1 MSFLSG
7 LFGGSSSSSKPVE
20 SEFESEK
27 SASAE
32 LFNSTTFRSNASP
45 SSSSSSSS
53 SASSSSLPQPP
64 SASAPLPAQAAP
76 TALDAFGGG
85 AFDPSR
91 LHPLAGLTSGDLDLL
106 ELDEDKLNSIEGSA
120 SVLPSRGWTDDLCV
134 GTGTT
139 YLSGLVIGGMWGA
152 KEGLSRPLGN
162 NPSMK
167 LRINSIL
174 NGCTRRG
181 SFTGNSLGV
190 LAIFYNLANSS
201 LDSIRGRHDTYNVLG
216 AAALSGAIFKS
227 TAGVRPALVGA
238 SIMTAAAGAWSA
250 FKNTV

>member
-1 MSFLSG
+1 MSFFSG
-7 LFGGSSSSSKPVE
+7 LFGGSPEPVE
-20 SEFESEK
+20 KEV
-27 SASAE
+27 SASSE
-32 LFNSTTFRSNASP
+32 LFNSTTFRSNAIPSDP

-53 SASSSSLPQPP
+53 SSLPQPP
-64 SASAPLPAQAAP
+64 SNLPQNPAPVASAP
-76 TALDAFGGG
+76 TALDTFGT
-85 AFDPSR
+85 AFDPAR
-91 LHPLAGLTSGDLDLL
+91 LHPLAGLGENLDFLA
-106 ELDEDKLNSIEGSA
+106 LDEDKLNEIEGSA

-190 LAIFYNLANSS
+190 LAIFYNIANSS
-201 LDSIRGRHDTYNVLG
+201 LDSVRGRHDTYNVLG

>member
-7 LFGGSSSSSKPVE
+7 LFGGSTQPQEVE
-20 SEFESEK
+20 P
-27 SASAE
+27 SASNE
-32 LFNSTTFRSNASP
+32 LFSSTTFRSTVTP
-45 SSSSSSSS
+45 SSSD
-53 SASSSSLPQPP
+53 ASSSTLPQPP
-64 SASAPLPAQAAP
+64 NQQQHTPVTVAP
-76 TALDAFGGG
+76 TALDAFGT
-85 AFDPSR
+85 AFDPAR
-91 LHPLAGLTSGDLDLL
+91 LHPLAGLGENLDFLQL
-106 ELDEDKLNSIEGSA
+106 EEDKLNEIEGSA

-139 YLSGLVIGGMWGA
+139 YLSGLLIGGMWGA
-152 KEGLSRPLGN
+152 KEGLGRPLGN

-190 LAIFYNLANSS
+190 LAIFYNIANSS
-201 LDSIRGRHDTYNVLG
+201 LDSLRGKHDAANSMG

-238 SIMTAAAGAWSA
+238 GIMTAAAGGWSA
-250 FKNTV
+250 FKNRV

>member
-7 LFGGSSSSSKPVE
+7 MFGGSSEPI
-20 SEFESEK
+20 EK
-27 SASAE
+27 EPSASAE
-32 LFNSTTFRSNASP
+32 LFNSTTFRSNVQP
-45 SSSSSSSS
+45 SSSSSS
-53 SASSSSLPQPP
+53 SASSSSSSSIPQPP
-64 SASAPLPAQAAP
+64 IDQPAVPTQTAP
-76 TALDAFGGG
+76 TALDAFGT
-85 AFDPSR
+85 AFDPAR
-91 LHPLAGLTSGDLDLL
+91 LHPLAGLSENLELL
-106 ELDEDKLNSIEGSA
+106 QLDEDKLNDIEGSA

-139 YLSGLVIGGMWGA
+139 YLSGLLIGGMWGA

-216 AAALSGAIFKS
+216 AAASSGAIFKS